1 MTQRT
6 LDQIPAHKFVNGIP
20 SWTSEAERECL
31 AALAKEVKAGGL
43 IVEIGA
49 LYGAITSVLAMNAP
63 DAQVTT
69 IDRFKWSPLA
79 DFPLGSVAISDRL
92 ARLGV
97 CNVKIV
103 DANSVDVGKT
113 WTAPIDLLVVDGDHH
128 YAGVKADLENFG
140 PHAQVIAAHDYG
152 NDAWPGVKQAVDEFL
167 SGYPEWMRERVV
179 NMLAVLRRVAG

>member
-6 LDQIPAHKFVNGIP
+6 LDQVPAHKFVNGIP
-20 SWTSEAERECL
+20 SWTTEAERECL

-49 LYGAITSVLAMNAP
+49 LYGAITSLLAMNAP

-69 IDRFKWSPLA
+69 IDCFRWSPLSDYA
-79 DFPLGSVAISDRL
+79 LGSAALS
-92 ARLGV
+92 ARLEGLGIH
-97 CNVKIV
+97 NVGIMQA
-103 DANSVDVGKT
+103 DSREIGKT
-113 WTAPIDLLVVDGDHH
+113 WSAPIDLLVVDGDHH

-152 NDAWPGVKQAVDEFL
+152 NDGWPGVKQAVDEFL
-167 SGYPEWMRERVV
+167 SGHPGWRQERVA
-179 NMLAVLRRVAG
+179 NMLAVLRRGAG